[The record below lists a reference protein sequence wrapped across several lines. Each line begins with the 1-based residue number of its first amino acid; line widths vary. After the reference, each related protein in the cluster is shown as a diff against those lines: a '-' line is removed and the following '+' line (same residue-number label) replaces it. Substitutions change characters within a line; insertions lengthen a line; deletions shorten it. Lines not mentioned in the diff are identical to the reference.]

1 MRISALY
8 KVVPSKTTIQTAIHK
23 NTPQRLRV
31 IAAETQI
38 KAVGLLVKV
47 LTIPKPTVF
56 QEQGSSLQLCQMIA
70 QQGLKHICL
79 VTDEILYQLKI
90 IDPIQAELERLG
102 LKVTVFAEIKPDP
115 TVNLVNS
122 GIACLKQHR
131 CDAILAVG
139 GGSAIDCAKVMALAI
154 TNKKSPEQL
163 YGILRS
169 RKRAM
174 PLYVIPST
182 AGTGS
187 EVSGGAVITDDIT
200 HEKNLILD
208 PKCVPLGVALDA
220 AIMRSMPRG
229 VTAETGIDALTH
241 ALEAWLSR
249 FSTKASDK
257 YALEA
262 MRAIFSQ
269 LESAWLDGSDM
280 AARESMAV
288 AAHNA
293 GLAMNITALGYVHA
307 IAHQLGVKYH
317 LPHGRANAIV
327 LPYILDFSQVAAE
340 SRLAKLARG
349 LGFVSDTD
357 SDERA
362 SNLLINRVKA
372 LISNININVQVPG
385 INKADFPSI
394 IQAAFKEAHGLYAV
408 PKYMTKKEMRG
419 VLEQIRLGS
428 EAAVAATSK

>member
-1 MRISALY
+1 MPISKLY
-8 KVVPSKTTIQTAIHK
+8 NAVPSKASIQTAIHN

-47 LTIPKPTVF
+47 LTIPKPKVF

-70 QQGLKHICL
+70 QQGLTHVCL
-79 VTDEILYQLKI
+79 VTDDILYQLKVTA
-90 IDPIQAELERLG
+90 PIQAELERLG
-102 LKVTVFAEIKPDP
+102 LTVTVFAEIKPDP
-115 TVNLVNS
+115 TVQLVKN
-122 GIACLKQHR
+122 GIACLKQYK

-154 TNKKSPEQL
+154 TNKKKPEQL

-174 PLYVIPST
+174 PLFVIPST

-200 HEKNLILD
+200 HAKNLILD

-220 AIMRSMPRG
+220 SIMRTMPRG

-241 ALEAWLSR
+241 AMEAWLSR
-249 FSTKASDK
+249 FSTKASDR

-262 MRAIFSQ
+262 MRLIFTQ
-269 LESAWLDGSDM
+269 LEPAWQDGSDM
-280 AARESMAV
+280 AAREAMAV
-288 AAHNA
+288 AAHEA

-327 LPYILDFSQVAAE
+327 LPYILDFSQLAAE
-340 SRLAKLARG
+340 SRLAQLARA
-349 LGFVSDTD
+349 LGFVSPTD
-357 SDERA
+357 NDERA
-362 SNLLINRVKA
+362 SAIMIERVKA
-372 LISNININVQVPG
+372 LISGIKINPVVPG
-385 INKADFPSI
+385 INKADFSAI

-408 PKYMTKKEMRG
+408 PKYMNKKEMRR
-419 VLEQIRLGS
+419 VLEQIQQGS
-428 EAAVAATSK
+428 ELAQSATS